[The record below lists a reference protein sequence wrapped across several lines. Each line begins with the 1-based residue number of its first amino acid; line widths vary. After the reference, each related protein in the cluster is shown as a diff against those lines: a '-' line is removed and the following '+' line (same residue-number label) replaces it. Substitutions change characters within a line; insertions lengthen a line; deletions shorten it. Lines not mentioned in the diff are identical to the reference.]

1 MIKQNK
7 RAELY
12 LIALLTLNVLAF
24 VLSLIPNK
32 SVSYLGCY
40 AIFVSIVLTVV
51 VIIESMQSTDK
62 DDGQAKF
69 KVWLI
74 SCACLV
80 LVLASTNFLVKVTT
94 QTQFKD
100 KISHSQDVQWELNKP
115 KTLKNGYREGYYI
128 LTATT
133 PDGVKLKETIEPV
146 YVNKLNLTKGVQAN
160 DLSLYEYEEY
170 ILVKT
175 PFGKYKT
182 NSKVYY
188 ELKE

>member
-1 MIKQNK
+1 MIKKNK
-7 RAELY
+7 KAKLY
-12 LIALLTLNVLAF
+12 LIALLVLNILAF
-24 VLSLIPNK
+24 SFSLVPND
-32 SVSYLGCY
+32 
-40 AIFVSIVLTVV
+40 FVSTLGGYSIVAYIVLTVI
-51 VIIESMQSTDK
+51 VIIDSMKSTDK

-80 LVLASTNFLVKVTT
+80 LVLASTNLLVKVTT

-115 KTLKNGYREGYYI
+115 KTLKKGYREGYYI
-128 LTATT
+128 LTTT
-133 PDGVKLKETIEPV
+133 TSGDVKLKETTEPV
-146 YVNKLNLTKGVQAN
+146 YVNKLNLTKGMKAD

-170 ILVKT
+170 LFVKT

-182 NSKVYY
+182 NPKAYY

>member
-1 MIKQNK
+1 MIKK
-7 RAELY
+7 SKKAKLY
-12 LIALLTLNVLAF
+12 LIVLLMLNILAF
-24 VLSLIPNK
+24 SFSLVPNDF
-32 SVSYLGCY
+32 VSTLGSY
-40 AIFVSIVLTVV
+40 FIVASIVLTVV

-100 KISHSQDVQWELNKP
+100 KISHLQDVQWELNKP

-133 PDGVKLKETIEPV
+133 LDGVKLKEAIEPV

-182 NSKVYY
+182 NFKTYY